1 MLWFKGRSCVV
12 RWPKVIGEVLGMNIV
27 MITENDP
34 AGMGITF
41 TRAINRYSEHGCRL
55 ITTTT
60 KYNFNFEKDIH
71 VPDLDDDG
79 FQEIAEILSHAD
91 LIHFH
96 ILADENIE
104 LGPVKVKD
112 YIKGKEILHHH
123 HGHPDF
129 RSRPEKYREKY
140 RQLKRKILVSTPDLL
155 RLMPEARWQ
164 PNLVPINDPFYVPV
178 SSNGNGT
185 VRICHCPTR
194 RDLKNTAEFESVI
207 SSLQKNHR
215 DVEGIIVQDTSHSRC
230 LKVKQTCNIHF
241 DHMQGYFGVSS
252 LEGLSQGK
260 PVIAGLDEW
269 NISHIQEFSGRDR
282 IPWVLARNRR
292 ELEDKM
298 ERLVTDPYLRQ
309 AAGKASREFMEQTW
323 SEPIALQPLLETYNQ
338 F

>member
-1 MLWFKGRSCVV
+1 
-12 RWPKVIGEVLGMNIV
+12 MNIV

-34 AGMGITF
+34 AGMGIAF
-41 TRAINRYSEHGCRL
+41 TNAINHWTEHTCRL
-55 ITTTT
+55 MTTTT

-71 VPDLDDDG
+71 IPDLDDDG
-79 FQEIAEILSHAD
+79 FQEIVDILSNAD

-96 ILADENIE
+96 ILADENME

-129 RSRPEKYREKY
+129 RAHPETYREKY
-140 RQLKRKILVSTPDLL
+140 RQLKRKVLVSTPDLL

-164 PNLVPINDPFYVPV
+164 PNLVPINDPSYVPV

-194 RDLKNTAEFESVI
+194 RDLKNTEEFENVI
-207 SSLQKNHR
+207 SSLQKKYRN
-215 DVEGIIVQDTSHSRC
+215 VERVIVQHTSHRAC
-230 LKVKQTCNIHF
+230 LKTKQACNIHF

-260 PVIAGLDEW
+260 AVIAGLDEW
-269 NISHIQEFSGRDR
+269 NVEHIKGFTRSDTVPWMIARD
-282 IPWVLARNRR
+282 PG
-292 ELEDKM
+292 EL
-298 ERLVTDPYLRQ
+298 Q
-309 AAGKASREFMEQTW
+309 
-323 SEPIALQPLLETYNQ
+323 IALQTLIEDTTYRKQLGGNSRRFMESYWTECLVLKQ
-338 F
+338 LFHIYQCL

>member
-1 MLWFKGRSCVV
+1 
-12 RWPKVIGEVLGMNIV
+12 MNIV

-34 AGMGITF
+34 AGIGIAF
-41 TRAINRYSEHGCRL
+41 TKAISRYSEHNCRL

-60 KYNFNFEKDIH
+60 RYNFNFEKDIH

-79 FQEIAEILSHAD
+79 FQEIADILRHAD

-112 YIKGKEILHHH
+112 YVGGKEILHHH

-129 RSRPEKYREKY
+129 RSHPETYREKY
-140 RQLKRKILVSTPDLL
+140 RQLKRKVLVSTPDLL
-155 RLMPEARWQ
+155 RLVPEARWQ

-178 SSNGNGT
+178 SSNGNGS

-194 RDLKNTAEFESVI
+194 RDLKNTEEFESVI
-207 SSLQKNHR
+207 SLLQKNHR
-215 DVEGIIVQDTSHSRC
+215 DVEGVIVQDTPHSRC
-230 LKVKQTCNIHF
+230 LKVRQTCDIHF

-269 NISHIQEFSGRDR
+269 NVKHIKAFTGSDTV
-282 IPWVLARNRR
+282 PWMIARGPGELQVALQTLIEDTTYRKQLGGNSRR
-292 ELEDKM
+292 
-298 ERLVTDPYLRQ
+298 
-309 AAGKASREFMEQTW
+309 FMESYWTECLVLKQLFH
-323 SEPIALQPLLETYNQ
+323 IYQCL
-338 F
+338 